1 MTIDRSHIGHVF
13 PPRIVEVEAGQLRL
27 FAKATGET
35 NPIYFDLSAAI
46 EAGHP
51 ALPAPP
57 TFLFSLD
64 LLSDVL
70 PTTLGLLGVDV
81 GKILHGE
88 QHFEQ
93 GAQIYAGDRLTLTT
107 HITDIYDKKGGAL
120 ELFAQQTN
128 GINQH
133 GQAIGVSRSVTV
145 VRQG

>member
-1 MTIDRSHIGHVF
+1 MTIDRSHIGHSF
-13 PPRIVEVEAGQLRL
+13 PTRTVDVEAGQLRL

-35 NPIYFDLSAAI
+35 NPIYFELEAAQA
-46 EAGHP
+46 AGHP

-88 QHFEQ
+88 QHFEH
-93 GAQIYAGDRLTLTT
+93 GAQIYAGDLLTLTT
-107 HITDIYDKKGGAL
+107 RITDIYDKKGGAL
-120 ELFAQQTN
+120 ELFAQETS
-128 GINQH
+128 GTNQH